1 MTAPKFSQLRFYLFV
16 FRIVDIDIYE
26 IFDLLDGVLNLLD
39 SRARDVG
46 VQWFVE
52 TIVKLPGLRQACH
65 ARPNGPLSS
74 NDNRAIRL
82 LLELLDLLQQERV
95 LLHLAQ
101 VLLLVDVALLL
112 HLALQRGHG
121 PGEPRG
127 NQLTIAS
134 CAVVLQL
141 RPSPLSAFVKSL
153 ACTRWIQSLYAV
165 HELLCSDERKN
176 PSLDSNQRPL
186 GENFMR
192 TITFGVSHRR
202 K

>member
-65 ARPNGPLSS
+65 ARPNGPLSP

-82 LLELLDLLQQERV
+82 LLELLEVMTSRAKYQTHKIDVGKFLVKNVFVINIRQKGFTTFHQIFLKASTREKYCYFKTRFSFFV
-95 LLHLAQ
+95 Q
-101 VLLLVDVALLL
+101 V
-112 HLALQRGHG
+112 
-121 PGEPRG
+121 
-127 NQLTIAS
+127 
-134 CAVVLQL
+134 
-141 RPSPLSAFVKSL
+141 
-153 ACTRWIQSLYAV
+153 
-165 HELLCSDERKN
+165 
-176 PSLDSNQRPL
+176 
-186 GENFMR
+186 
-192 TITFGVSHRR
+192 
-202 K
+202 